1 MINDTMASIF
11 TYAFHSKTAIT
22 AITDM
27 AHIIV
32 RGWAPAVL
40 QDTESERKE
49 EEAQKNLERSPTD
62 KMGNIDLL
70 QEILIP

>member
-1 MINDTMASIF
+1 MNDTMASIF

-22 AITDM
+22 DM

-40 QDTESERKE
+40 RDTESERKE